1 MKTVILIL
9 FSACAIA
16 KASAQKVEDI
26 YFNLYTDSLKKGI
39 HNYINVDGKLSN
51 GKFYP
56 LDSKQVTFSSSYG
69 KWEGNDLIIDN
80 GYKKDSVVV
89 TAILKDNVSITKTVV
104 IYFKKNLTQE
114 RLRTEQEIFS
124 EPAKPKKKGK

>member
-1 MKTVILIL
+1 MKTAVLIL
-9 FSACAIA
+9 LAVFAIA
-16 KASAQKVEDI
+16 KAPAQKVEEI
-26 YFNLYTDSLKKGI
+26 YFNLYTDSLKKNV

-56 LDSKQVTFSSSYG
+56 LDSKQITFSSSYG

-89 TAILKDNVSITKTVV
+89 TAVLKDNVAITKSIV
-104 IYFKKNLTQE
+104 IYFKKNLVQE

-124 EPAKPKKKGK
+124 EPNKPRKKGK